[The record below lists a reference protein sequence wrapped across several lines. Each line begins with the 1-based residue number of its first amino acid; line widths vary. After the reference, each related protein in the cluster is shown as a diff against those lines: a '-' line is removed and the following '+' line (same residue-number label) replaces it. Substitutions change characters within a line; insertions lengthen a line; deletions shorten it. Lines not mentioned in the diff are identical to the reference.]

1 MTQQE
6 TDAMEAARHELIT
19 LDGLIAAD
27 GVAPTETWVLD
38 TKAIIKKLDAVLS
51 ATYES
56 GT

>member
-27 GVAPTETWVLD
+27 GAAPTETWVLD